1 MRRNSG
7 CWWAWWEMLILEI
20 FMARSNL
27 ISREMLNSSSVNL
40 IYLIVWKSHG
50 HVRVSGLLFEI
61 LNTSGQSLCPGRVNL
76 SRIELRAANYMMRWQ
91 TGGRNKRRDG
101 RERMG
106 LELNTCHSIDTGV
119 YVRLEWL
126 WAVFCFCVC
135 VCVAMLDEDEEDR
148 VDEIALRQLTEM
160 GFPESRAV
168 KALRLNQWVFIT
180 CLPLPAAAFT
190 QICIFF
196 CLLMWVTSVEVDSK
210 KCCLRQSAGGAGKGD
225 QGWMC
230 LARSLGH
237 RVARPALFPSRKLT
251 FSSAFKVRFY
261 RGKGKLSPSTP
272 AFQL

>member
-1 MRRNSG
+1 MVMWELVAFCLRSWTHLDKVFVLEESIWAG
-7 CWWAWWEMLILEI
+7 SSWEQQITWWGGKLGAETKGGMGEREWGLNLTHAIPLTQG
-20 FMARSNL
+20 FMWGWSD
-27 ISREMLNSSSVNL
+27 SE
-40 IYLIVWKSHG
+40 
-50 HVRVSGLLFEI
+50 
-61 LNTSGQSLCPGRVNL
+61 LCF
-76 SRIELRAANYMMRWQ
+76 
-91 TGGRNKRRDG
+91 
-101 RERMG
+101 
-106 LELNTCHSIDTGV
+106 
-119 YVRLEWL
+119 
-126 WAVFCFCVC
+126 VFVC

-237 RVARPALFPSRKLT
+237 RVARLALFPSRKLT